1 MKKNLKEEVILKAE
15 NKENQVSNEV
25 KASKEEKKTKKV
37 KSSKEEKP
45 KKEKKA
51 KEVVLKK
58 KLTKEVADQ
67 QKVNIME
74 EVIAH
79 RQVKYKYPE
88 DVVDT
93 LARKTWR
100 QKTRNELHRL
110 ELALSRIKDQNS
122 KEWKKANKEY
132 ETFKAQVLKPE
143 QIA

>member
-15 NKENQVSNEV
+15 NKNQVSNEV
-25 KASKEEKKTKKV
+25 KASKEEKKNKKV
-37 KSSKEEKP
+37 KASKEEKP

>member
-25 KASKEEKKTKKV
+25 KASKKEKKTKKV
-37 KSSKEEKP
+37 KASKEEKP

>member
-15 NKENQVSNEV
+15 NKNQVSNEV
-25 KASKEEKKTKKV
+25 KASKKEKKTKKV
-37 KSSKEEKP
+37 KASKEEKP
-45 KKEKKA
+45 KKEKKLT

>member
-1 MKKNLKEEVILKAE
+1 MKKNLKGEVILKAE

-25 KASKEEKKTKKV
+25 KASKKEKKTKKV
-37 KSSKEEKP
+37 KASKEEKP

>member
-15 NKENQVSNEV
+15 NKNQVSNEV
-25 KASKEEKKTKKV
+25 KASKEEK
-37 KSSKEEKP
+37 P
-45 KKEKKA
+45 KKEKKS

-58 KLTKEVADQ
+58 KLTQEVADQ

>member
-1 MKKNLKEEVILKAE
+1 MKKNVKEEVILKAE
-15 NKENQVSNEV
+15 NKNQVSNEV
-25 KASKEEKKTKKV
+25 KASKKEKKTKKV
-37 KSSKEEKP
+37 KASKEEKP
-45 KKEKKA
+45 KKEKKS

-110 ELALSRIKDQNS
+110 ELTLSRIKDQNS

>member
-15 NKENQVSNEV
+15 NKNQVSNEV
-25 KASKEEKKTKKV
+25 KASKKEKKTKKV
-37 KSSKEEKP
+37 KASKEEKP
-45 KKEKKA
+45 KKEKKS
-51 KEVVLKK
+51 KEVILKK
-58 KLTKEVADQ
+58 KLTQEVADQ

>member
-15 NKENQVSNEV
+15 NKNQVSNEV
-25 KASKEEKKTKKV
+25 KASKEEK
-37 KSSKEEKP
+37 P
-45 KKEKKA
+45 KKEKKS

>member
-1 MKKNLKEEVILKAE
+1 MKKNVKEEVILKAE
-15 NKENQVSNEV
+15 NKQNQVSNEV
-25 KASKEEKKTKKV
+25 KASKKEKKNKKV
-37 KSSKEEKP
+37 KDSKEEKP
-45 KKEKKA
+45 KKEKKS

-58 KLTKEVADQ
+58 ELTKEVAKQ
-67 QKVNIME
+67 QKVNLME

-132 ETFKAQVLKPE
+132 ESFKAQILKPE

>member
-15 NKENQVSNEV
+15 NKNQVSNEV
-25 KASKEEKKTKKV
+25 KASKKEKKNKKV
-37 KSSKEEKP
+37 KASKEEKP

-58 KLTKEVADQ
+58 KLTQEVADQ

>member
-15 NKENQVSNEV
+15 NKQNQVSNEV
-25 KASKEEKKTKKV
+25 KASKKEKKNKKV
-37 KSSKEEKP
+37 KDSKEEKP
-45 KKEKKA
+45 KKEKKS

-58 KLTKEVADQ
+58 KLTQEVADQ

>member
-1 MKKNLKEEVILKAE
+1 MKKNVKEEVILKAE
-15 NKENQVSNEV
+15 NKQNQVSNEV
-25 KASKEEKKTKKV
+25 KASKKEKKNKKV
-37 KSSKEEKP
+37 KDSKEEKP
-45 KKEKKA
+45 KKEKKS

-58 KLTKEVADQ
+58 ELTKEVAKQ

-100 QKTRNELHRL
+100 QKNRNELHRL

-132 ETFKAQVLKPE
+132 ESFKDQVLKPE

>member
-15 NKENQVSNEV
+15 NKNQVSNEV
-25 KASKEEKKTKKV
+25 KASKKEKKTKKV
-37 KSSKEEKP
+37 KASKEEKP
-45 KKEKKA
+45 KKEKKSN
-51 KEVVLKK
+51 EVVLKK

>member
-1 MKKNLKEEVILKAE
+1 MKKNSKEEVILKAE
-15 NKENQVSNEV
+15 NKNQVSNEV
-25 KASKEEKKTKKV
+25 KASKKEKKTKKV
-37 KSSKEEKP
+37 KASKEEKP
-45 KKEKKA
+45 KKEKKS

-93 LARKTWR
+93 LARGTWR

>member
-1 MKKNLKEEVILKAE
+1 MKKNVKEEVILKAE
-15 NKENQVSNEV
+15 NKQNQVSNEV
-25 KASKEEKKTKKV
+25 KASKKEKKNKKV
-37 KSSKEEKP
+37 KASKEEKP
-45 KKEKKA
+45 KKEKKS

-58 KLTKEVADQ
+58 ELTKEVAKQ

-132 ETFKAQVLKPE
+132 ESFKDQVLKPE

>member
-15 NKENQVSNEV
+15 NKNQVSNEV
-25 KASKEEKKTKKV
+25 KA
-37 KSSKEEKP
+37 SKEEKP

>member
-1 MKKNLKEEVILKAE
+1 MEKNVEKEVILKAE
-15 NKENQVSNEV
+15 NKNQVSNEV
-25 KASKEEKKTKKV
+25 NTSKKEKKTKKV

-45 KKEKKA
+45 KKEKKS
-51 KEVVLKK
+51 KEVILKK

-110 ELALSRIKDQNS
+110 ELTLSRIKDQNS

-132 ETFKAQVLKPE
+132 ETFKSQVLKPE

>member
-15 NKENQVSNEV
+15 NKNQVSNEV
-25 KASKEEKKTKKV
+25 KASKKEKKTKKV
-37 KSSKEEKP
+37 KASKEEKP
-45 KKEKKA
+45 KKEKKS

-58 KLTKEVADQ
+58 KLTQEVADQ

>member
-1 MKKNLKEEVILKAE
+1 MKKNVKEEVILKAE
-15 NKENQVSNEV
+15 NKNQVSNEV

-37 KSSKEEKP
+37 KASKKEKP

-51 KEVVLKK
+51 KEVVIKK
-58 KLTKEVADQ
+58 KLTQEVADQ

>member
-1 MKKNLKEEVILKAE
+1 MKKNKKEEVILKAE
-15 NKENQVSNEV
+15 NKQNQVSNEV
-25 KASKEEKKTKKV
+25 KASKKEKKNKKV
-37 KSSKEEKP
+37 KDSKEEKP
-45 KKEKKA
+45 KKEKKS

-58 KLTKEVADQ
+58 ELTKEVAKQ

-132 ETFKAQVLKPE
+132 ESFKDQVLKPE

>member
-1 MKKNLKEEVILKAE
+1 MKKNLKEEVIFKAE

-25 KASKEEKKTKKV
+25 KASNKEKKTKKV

>member
-1 MKKNLKEEVILKAE
+1 MKKNVKEEVILKAE
-15 NKENQVSNEV
+15 NKNQVSNEV
-25 KASKEEKKTKKV
+25 KA
-37 KSSKEEKP
+37 SKEEKP

>member
-25 KASKEEKKTKKV
+25 KASKKEKKTKKV

>member
-1 MKKNLKEEVILKAE
+1 MKKNVKEEAILKAE
-15 NKENQVSNEV
+15 NKQNQVSNEV
-25 KASKEEKKTKKV
+25 KASKKEKKNKKV
-37 KSSKEEKP
+37 KDSKEEKP
-45 KKEKKA
+45 KKEKKS

-58 KLTKEVADQ
+58 ELTKEVAKQ

-132 ETFKAQVLKPE
+132 ESFKDQVLKPE

>member
-25 KASKEEKKTKKV
+25 KASKKEKKTKKV
-37 KSSKEEKP
+37 KASKEEKP

-79 RQVKYKYPE
+79 RQVKYRYPE

-93 LARKTWR
+93 LSRKTWR

>member
-15 NKENQVSNEV
+15 NKNQVSNEV
-25 KASKEEKKTKKV
+25 KASKEEKKNKKV
-37 KSSKEEKP
+37 KDSKEEKP
-45 KKEKKA
+45 KKEKKS

>member
-15 NKENQVSNEV
+15 NKQNQVSNEV
-25 KASKEEKKTKKV
+25 KASKKEKKNKKV
-37 KSSKEEKP
+37 KASKEEKP
-45 KKEKKA
+45 KKEKKS
-51 KEVVLKK
+51 KEIVLKK
-58 KLTKEVADQ
+58 ELTKEVANQ

>member
-1 MKKNLKEEVILKAE
+1 MKKNVKEEVILKAE
-15 NKENQVSNEV
+15 NKNQVSNEV
-25 KASKEEKKTKKV
+25 KASKEEKKNKKV
-37 KSSKEEKP
+37 KASKEEKP
-45 KKEKKA
+45 KKEKKS

-58 KLTKEVADQ
+58 KLTQEVADQ

>member
-15 NKENQVSNEV
+15 NKNQVSNEV

-37 KSSKEEKP
+37 KASKEEKP

-132 ETFKAQVLKPE
+132 EIFKAHVLKPE

>member
-1 MKKNLKEEVILKAE
+1 MKKNSKEEVILKAE
-15 NKENQVSNEV
+15 NKNQVSNEV
-25 KASKEEKKTKKV
+25 KASKKEKKTKKV
-37 KSSKEEKP
+37 KASKEEKP
-45 KKEKKA
+45 KKEKKS

-58 KLTKEVADQ
+58 KLTQEVADQ

>member
-1 MKKNLKEEVILKAE
+1 MKKNVKEEVILKAE
-15 NKENQVSNEV
+15 NKQNQVSNEV
-25 KASKEEKKTKKV
+25 KASKKEKKNKKV
-37 KSSKEEKP
+37 KDSKEEKP
-45 KKEKKA
+45 KKEKKS

-58 KLTKEVADQ
+58 ELTKEVAKQ

-79 RQVKYKYPE
+79 RQVKYKYPD

-132 ETFKAQVLKPE
+132 ESFKDQVLKPE

>member
-1 MKKNLKEEVILKAE
+1 MKKNVKEEVILKAE
-15 NKENQVSNEV
+15 NKNQVSNEV
-25 KASKEEKKTKKV
+25 KASKKEKKTKKV
-37 KSSKEEKP
+37 KASKEEKP
-45 KKEKKA
+45 KKEKKS

-58 KLTKEVADQ
+58 KLTQEVADQ

-122 KEWKKANKEY
+122 NRWKKANKEY

>member
-1 MKKNLKEEVILKAE
+1 MKKNVKEEVILKAE
-15 NKENQVSNEV
+15 NKNQVSNEV
-25 KASKEEKKTKKV
+25 KASKKEKKNKKV
-37 KSSKEEKP
+37 KASKEEKP
-45 KKEKKA
+45 KKEKKS

-58 KLTKEVADQ
+58 ELTKEVAKQ

-132 ETFKAQVLKPE
+132 ESFKDQVLKPE

>member
-15 NKENQVSNEV
+15 NKNQVSNEV
-25 KASKEEKKTKKV
+25 KASKEEK
-37 KSSKEEKP
+37 P
-45 KKEKKA
+45 KKEKKS

-110 ELALSRIKDQNS
+110 ELTLSRIKDQNS

>member
-15 NKENQVSNEV
+15 NKNQVSNEV
-25 KASKEEKKTKKV
+25 KASKKEKKNKKV
-37 KSSKEEKP
+37 KASKEEKP

>member
-1 MKKNLKEEVILKAE
+1 MKKNVKEEVILKAE
-15 NKENQVSNEV
+15 NKQNQVSNEV
-25 KASKEEKKTKKV
+25 KASKKEKKNKKV
-37 KSSKEEKP
+37 KDSKEEKP
-45 KKEKKA
+45 KKEKKS

-58 KLTKEVADQ
+58 ELTKEVAKQ

>member
-1 MKKNLKEEVILKAE
+1 MKKNVKEEVILKAE
-15 NKENQVSNEV
+15 NKNQVSNEV
-25 KASKEEKKTKKV
+25 KASKKEKKTKKV
-37 KSSKEEKP
+37 KASKEEKP
-45 KKEKKA
+45 KKEKKS

>member
-1 MKKNLKEEVILKAE
+1 MKKNVKEEVILKAE
-15 NKENQVSNEV
+15 NKQNQVSNEV
-25 KASKEEKKTKKV
+25 KASKKEKKNKKV
-37 KSSKEEKP
+37 KDSKEEKP
-45 KKEKKA
+45 KKEKKS

-58 KLTKEVADQ
+58 ELTKEVAKQ

-132 ETFKAQVLKPE
+132 ESFKDQVLKPE

>member
-25 KASKEEKKTKKV
+25 KASKKEKKTKKV
-37 KSSKEEKP
+37 KDSKEEKP